1 MATFIVDRV
10 VPGLTSELLVE
21 VQRLLHEAARRVS
34 RGAETV
40 RYVRCTFVA
49 EDERCICLF
58 EAPSAEVVR
67 RVNEIAQVP
76 FRAIQLAIEFSAPG
90 TSTGARDGVPAQRGD
105 R

>member
-10 VPGLTSELLVE
+10 LPGLTTDLVLE
-21 VQRLLHEAARRVS
+21 AQRLLYQAARRVS
-34 RGAETV
+34 AGADRV

-49 EDERCICLF
+49 EEQRCICLF

-76 FRAIQLAIEFSAPG
+76 FRRIQVAIEFTAPG
-90 TSTGARDGVPAQRGD
+90 TSTGARDGVTAQGGD
-105 R
+105 